1 MLRRTIPLLLAAFVA
16 LVIAACG
23 GGSDDNAS
31 PSPTPAG
38 TPSASDCSA
47 NQSASL
53 DELTWQ
59 GIFRED
65 LFETENW
72 RVLAGQAPS
81 PYVSVSKDLE
91 VVGAIELRQTPLE
104 SDFDPAEGISAL
116 KAWAR
121 GFHAAAA
128 DAGETAHGD
137 GFAFTVQPVGEPV
150 LIGSFCA
157 IPYGFAGTSG
167 GEEVNRIAGFA
178 TFDSE
183 NLYLIVATY
192 DVTFGG
198 EEGFHEPDVLAEFAP
213 ILPQFV
219 ETLTIPPE

>member
-1 MLRRTIPLLLAAFVA
+1 MLRQRIFPLLA
-16 LVIAACG
+16 LLVILIIAACG

-31 PSPTPAG
+31 PSPTATG
-38 TPSASDCSA
+38 TPNPRACSA
-47 NQSASL
+47 NQAASL
-53 DELTWQ
+53 GDLTWE

-72 RVLAGQAPS
+72 RVLKGQSPS
-81 PYVSVSKDLE
+81 PYVSVSRDLE
-91 VVGAIELRQTPLE
+91 VVGAIELRQTPLD
-104 SDFDPAEGISAL
+104 SDFNAADGISAL
-116 KAWAR
+116 EAWAR
-121 GFHAAAA
+121 GFHAGAA
-128 DAGETAHGD
+128 DAGEAAHGD
-137 GFAFTVQPVGEPV
+137 NFAFTVRPVGDPV

-157 IPYGFAGTSG
+157 IPYGFVGTSG
-167 GEEVNRIAGFA
+167 GEEVDRIAGFA

-192 DVTFGG
+192 DVTFEG
-198 EEGFHEPDVLAEFAP
+198 EEGFHDPDVLAEFAP